1 MVEFRE
7 DMKVISNI
15 DRILL
20 PSSYAQKICLVI
32 AKKYSIKVCHS
43 RRHTYTHKLFFVY
56 LGAL

>member
-15 DRILL
+15 DRMLL
-20 PSSYAQKICLVI
+20 SSSYAQKIYLLI

-43 RRHTYTHKLFFVY
+43 QRHTHTHTNYSLSP
-56 LGAL
+56 